1 LGQVYSQLNCLSLK
15 IKEALIQVSIVILSE
30 PGYAKADK
38 SQENEAK
45 TRKGKKR
52 VNMEILCTVFL
63 IISII

>member
-1 LGQVYSQLNCLSLK
+1 LK

-45 TRKGKKR
+45 TRRGKKR
-52 VNMEILCTVFL
+52 VNMEILCTVFFNNL
-63 IISII
+63 YHLTTLKTKEVS